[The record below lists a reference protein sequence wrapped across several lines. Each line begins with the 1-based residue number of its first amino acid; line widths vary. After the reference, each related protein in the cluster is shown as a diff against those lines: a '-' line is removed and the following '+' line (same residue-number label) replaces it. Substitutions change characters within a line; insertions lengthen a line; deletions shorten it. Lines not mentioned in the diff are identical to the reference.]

1 MNKNMKGLFKMKNL
15 RLVCFIVSIASAVMA
30 LIALILSIVA
40 LVKSCTGRRVTTD
53 EYNYFVDDSDDEGDE
68 SIGSDTLAF

>member
-1 MNKNMKGLFKMKNL
+1 MKGMFNMKNL
-15 RLVCFIVSIASAVMA
+15 RIVCFTISIVSAVIA

-40 LVKSCTGRRVTTD
+40 LVKSCSGRKVTTD
-53 EYNYFVDDSDDEGDE
+53 EYNYFDDDDDNGDD

>member
-1 MNKNMKGLFKMKNL
+1 MKNL
-15 RLVCFIVSIASAVMA
+15 RMVCFVLSIASAVMA

-40 LVKSCTGRRVTTD
+40 LVKSCTGRKVTTD
-53 EYNYFVDDSDDEGDE
+53 EYNYFDDSDDNDDDE

>member
-1 MNKNMKGLFKMKNL
+1 MKNL
-15 RLVCFIVSIASAVMA
+15 RLVCFIVSIASAVIA

-40 LVKSCTGRRVTTD
+40 LVKSCTGRNVTTD
-53 EYNYFVDDSDDEGDE
+53 EYNYFGDDDGNDDDE

>member
-1 MNKNMKGLFKMKNL
+1 MKNL
-15 RLVCFIVSIASAVMA
+15 RMVCFILSIASAVMA

-40 LVKSCTGRRVTTD
+40 LVKSCTGRKVTTD
-53 EYNYFVDDSDDEGDE
+53 EYNCFDGSDDNDDDE